1 MSEWKIPENKRKELV
16 ELLKNFFNKFKNI
29 SNDEF
34 ENLKNNELELNLYGL
49 GFCPYWIK
57 TVLEEDFEY
66 EVIDTDRNG
75 WEMDFWIYLD
85 TVNDDYPSN
94 IYICGCG
101 MTFELKVCLDVD

>member
-1 MSEWKIPENKRKELV
+1 MNRWEIPENKRKELIN
-16 ELLKNFFNKFKNI
+16 LLKDFFYKFKNM

-34 ENLKNNELELNLYGL
+34 ENLKDNELELDLYGL
-49 GFCPYWIK
+49 GFCPYWVED
-57 TVLEEDFEY
+57 VLEKNFNY

-85 TVNDDYPSN
+85 TADEDYSSN
-94 IYICGCG
+94 IKICGCG